1 MPSLLD
7 QQRALQAAILAQE
20 ECAPLL
26 ERSFSPR
33 LAIYRHAYLARL
45 AGALRLNYPMLAKL
59 VGPEAFDRIAQD
71 YAQAHPSRNF
81 SIRWHGADLGTTL
94 SDGPLANLAR
104 MEWAL
109 AAAFDAADAPVI
121 DKDGLAR
128 VPVDDWPDL
137 PLALHPSV
145 RVVSMR
151 WAVEAQWE
159 ALRDEIALPPPP
171 EANVHALLVWR
182 KELTAHWRI
191 ASVEEGRAVLALGA
205 GGTLQRVCET
215 LGEEKAAQVGAWFA
229 AWVHEG
235 MLVAGKPLRS

>member
-7 QQRALQAAILAQE
+7 QQRALQAAILAHE
-20 ECAPLL
+20 EHAPVL

-33 LAIYRHAYLARL
+33 LAIYRHAYRARL
-45 AGALRLNYPMLAKL
+45 AGALRLNHPMLAKL

-81 SIRWHGADLGTTL
+81 SIRWHGTDLGATL
-94 SDGPLANLAR
+94 PDGPLADLAR

-109 AAAFDAADAPVI
+109 AAAFDAADAPAL
-121 DKDGLAR
+121 DKDGLAQ
-128 VPVDDWPDL
+128 VPVDEWPEL
-137 PLALHPSV
+137 PIALHPSV
-145 RVVSMR
+145 HVVSMG

-171 EANVHALLVWR
+171 EANAHALLAWR
-182 KELTAHWRI
+182 KQLQAHWRI
-191 ASVEEGRAVLALGA
+191 ASVEEGRALLALGA
-205 GGTLQRVCET
+205 RGTLQDACES
-215 LGEEKAAQVGAWFA
+215 LGEEDAAQVGAWFA

-235 MLVAGKPLRS
+235 MLVAAGPPRP